1 MRESDD
7 RRARATTLPAPFA
20 ALAARAWDASQEYTS
35 AATLC
40 ADSSAARPV
49 SISFWSLR
57 AVSRGA
63 SFWTLARSAPVKP
76 GVRR

>member
-1 MRESDD
+1 MITEAGVDQWYRLDDDPSTAPEVRESDD

-49 SISFWSLR
+49 E
-57 AVSRGA
+57 GA
-63 SFWTLARSAPVKP
+63 
-76 GVRR
+76 G